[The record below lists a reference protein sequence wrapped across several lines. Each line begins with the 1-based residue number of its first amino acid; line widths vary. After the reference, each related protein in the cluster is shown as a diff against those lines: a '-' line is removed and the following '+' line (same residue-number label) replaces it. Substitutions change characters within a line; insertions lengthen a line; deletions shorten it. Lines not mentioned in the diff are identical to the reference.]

1 MTKDQVTELYI
12 AMFQRAPS
20 ESEIDY
26 WYNSAQTNGLD
37 IIGLA
42 DTMVNSAKDATHMFG
57 LEDLYPQ
64 YANYDPNNPD
74 SVKDIISSVYS
85 TIFNKD
91 ESQDPDGVNYWTN
104 EVLNGKSVGEVIV
117 GIEDAAKDIA
127 ENPDKY
133 QDSFDENTLNQAIEA
148 ANAFNA
154 KIDAANE
161 IANNISNI
169 KTDPQSLQE
178 MQDIIKE
185 VKDDDD
191 VSQILDKV
199 DNIKK
204 KVEAPGNT
212 DDKNDNDDLQNKTN
226 TNDDDNDLNNM
237 PSSNP
242 DSKDE
247 HYNNKSD
254 SAVNNSDDGN
264 NDYAYNDDWYDS
276 YDYGY
281 SDGYYGYDY
290 GYDDNNEDYAYYNG
304 YDDGYFDGYYGY
316 DYGLDNLYNY
326 DYGYNDGY
334 YGYDYGLDNLYNYD
348 YGYNDDWYNNYDYG
362 LDNSEYMDE
371 INKLNQQLDNLDYD
385 QLSSLYND
393 LNNFEYDFYNNALA
407 DGIFSDDEYTELIKG
422 EEDIY
427 AKYGV
432 DLKSFYDAYGL
443 DTDYLLS

>member
-1 MTKDQVTELYI
+1 MIKDQVTELYI

-37 IIGLA
+37 IIDLA

-133 QDSFDENTLNQAIEA
+133 KDSFDENTLNQAIEA

-264 NDYAYNDDWYDS
+264 NDYAYNDDWY
-276 YDYGY
+276 
-281 SDGYYGYDY
+281 
-290 GYDDNNEDYAYYNG
+290 N
-304 YDDGYFDGYYGY
+304 
-316 DYGLDNLYNY
+316 NY

-393 LNNFEYDFYNNALA
+393 VNNFEYDFYNNALA